1 MQNAV
6 DVAQEVLKQVR
17 TTIVL
22 NMRFMDMAVFR
33 LRTYPENVTLATD
46 GNWLFYNPIWLLK
59 RYQSENNAVARDY
72 LHVLLHCIFRH
83 PFYNIYI
90 S

>member
-33 LRTYPENVTLATD
+33 LRTYPENVTLATIIASGYFNSVKTLMNTGDIILINGSNGSTIKVASVVD
-46 GNWLFYNPIWLLK
+46 GVVSLAAL
-59 RYQSENNAVARDY
+59 S
-72 LHVLLHCIFRH
+72 
-83 PFYNIYI
+83 
-90 S
+90 